1 MRTSAVSFTAM
12 ALIARLTGSSAA
24 VMAQEAAPSAG
35 ASPFTL
41 SATITSMEGDPPVA
55 VGDVM
60 QTRETTIRWDS
71 KASDPRFDGQG
82 VTVAN
87 VDAYTNADPAAGGP
101 EVAWGTIRIENEGG
115 AWAGPYTGLG
125 LPDQHTE
132 TVTWWLTGEGGY
144 EGQSA
149 FLRQSGHPDE
159 AGSAYVIPMEGWV
172 FPGPVPMAAP
182 AD

>member
-1 MRTSAVSFTAM
+1 MRTLRLSLVGVAIIAM
-12 ALIARLTGSSAA
+12 LAGSSAA
-24 VMAQEAAPSAG
+24 VVAQDATPSAG
-35 ASPFTL
+35 AAPFTL
-41 SATITSMEGDPPVA
+41 SATITSMEGGSPVA

-71 KASDPRFDGQG
+71 EASDPRFGGQG

-132 TVTWWLTGEGGY
+132 TVIWWLTGEGGY

-159 AGSAYVIPMEGWV
+159 SGGAYVIPMEGWV
-172 FPGPVPMAAP
+172 FPGPVPMAVP
-182 AD
+182 VE